1 MKTNTHRHG
10 FHRLVALLLCAVCV
24 LGLLP
29 AQAFAMSPGET
40 ASSWLGDYYKG
51 SDGQHYNA
59 PAPYTYLVYQSDGSM
74 VCAPVPG
81 VIRISITC

>member
-51 SDGQHYNA
+51 SDALTPH
-59 PAPYTYLVYQSDGSM
+59 
-74 VCAPVPG
+74 
-81 VIRISITC
+81 ISFYKRMPFH